1 MRRRAGQG
9 TRTRG
14 RNDTRWPMFVET
26 GLFIPLTRENVS
38 SFHLLSHDSF
48 FSKQQEIIY
57 SIFQFTPKSSCNSKL
72 KASAVLLNNSTGSVH
87 RESNVPDPAHVLQIP
102 AQSIS
107 PLQKIS
113 LPGSGGT
120 STSQAATN
128 NRVGLAGFILS
139 TASRPPATKFGVL
152 APATHHRPTIRS
164 SDDGLLLFTRV
175 FGSCPR
181 PPMPGSSANRLGTLP
196 ERGSFACYDTTCT
209 FHSWSIIYIYIV
221 KNILCSETIWPI
233 HT

>member
-1 MRRRAGQG
+1 M
-9 TRTRG
+9 T
-14 RNDTRWPMFVET
+14 V
-26 GLFIPLTRENVS
+26 
-38 SFHLLSHDSF
+38 F
-48 FSKQQEIIY
+48 FLPNNKKLY
-57 SIFQFTPKSSCNSKL
+57 TVFFQFTRKSSCNSKL

-128 NRVGLAGFILS
+128 NRFGLAGFILS

-152 APATHHRPTIRS
+152 APATHHRPASDPVMMVCFSLRASLVHVHALPCQAAAPTAWARCRS
-164 SDDGLLLFTRV
+164 EAALPAMTRHAHFIPGL
-175 FGSCPR
+175 
-181 PPMPGSSANRLGTLP
+181 
-196 ERGSFACYDTTCT
+196 
-209 FHSWSIIYIYIV
+209 
-221 KNILCSETIWPI
+221 
-233 HT
+233 